1 MIIKKKIILSFE
13 KYVFL
18 GIELSSDFSE
28 GLPAQLSKK
37 CNQLSSLGPAYFF
50 HSSAQLSY
58 FFERPAER
66 CTNKHYHN
74 YLTLVRQLSNPSS
87 YEMQIS

>member
-1 MIIKKKIILSFE
+1 MF
-13 KYVFL
+13 FW
-18 GIELSSDFSE
+18 ELSS
-28 GLPAQLSKK
+28 AQIFRKGS
-37 CNQLSSLGPAYFF
+37 QLSSAKNVT
-50 HSSAQLSY
+50 SSARSGQLIFSTAQLSY

-87 YEMQIS
+87 YKMQIS